1 MILLTAFSQFYVT
14 SQLAG
19 LRAQMGSVENTP
31 SDNPLHVSFDRLH
44 RVSVALESAVLL
56 LCIAAMYLTVRA
68 S

>member
-14 SQLAG
+14 SQLAD
-19 LRAQMGSVENTP
+19 LRAQMGSVESTP
-31 SDNPLHVSFDRLH
+31 ATVRSALHSTT
-44 RVSVALESAVLL
+44 SIAGPYALESAVLL